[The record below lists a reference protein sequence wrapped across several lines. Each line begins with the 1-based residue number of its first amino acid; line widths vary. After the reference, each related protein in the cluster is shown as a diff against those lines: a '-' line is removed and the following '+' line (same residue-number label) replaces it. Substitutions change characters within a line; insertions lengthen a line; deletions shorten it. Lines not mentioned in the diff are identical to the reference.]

1 MPLKFI
7 DGQRY
12 DEVTGTVRFA
22 ALDPTGNRVV
32 CAVTQEGLAD
42 LERSQA
48 MGEAVEAIYLDN
60 IALIQRLV
68 EEKFDRKRIRADGVV
83 IITAGDLAPYG

>member
-12 DEVTGTVRFA
+12 DSVTGTVRFA
-22 ALDPTGNRVV
+22 ALDPNGKRVV
-32 CAVTQEGLAD
+32 CAVSQEGLAD
-42 LERSQA
+42 LTRAKIMDEEMQA
-48 MGEAVEAIYLDN
+48 AYLDN
-60 IALIQRLV
+60 IDLIHRII

-83 IITAGDLAPYG
+83 IVTAGDLAPYG